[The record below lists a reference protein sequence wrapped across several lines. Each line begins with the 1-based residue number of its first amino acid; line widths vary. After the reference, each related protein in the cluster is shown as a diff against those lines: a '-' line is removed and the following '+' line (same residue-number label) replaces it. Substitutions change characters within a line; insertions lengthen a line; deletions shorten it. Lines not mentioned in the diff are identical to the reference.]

1 MSNGIEQGM
10 KEANFDV
17 EARGKHENL
26 SVEPR
31 VNPENI
37 SNEPRA
43 NNENFKNEQR
53 GNSEKIYLKRRGSGE
68 DLLAN
73 SRGTRENL
81 SNEQLVI
88 LIRNAVSPA
97 ELMLQLWQQNY
108 GLIYK
113 IASRY
118 KSLDD
123 IEDLLQEGFL
133 GLYEAVR
140 HYNPDTGVP
149 FVNYAAL
156 WIRQTIGRYVKR
168 NGTIRIPEHA
178 GNQVRAYKRMIS
190 QWESEFGRKPTEW
203 EMCHYLDVT
212 LGMLRQIEKDDQMG
226 KIGSLDVPIGEE
238 EDGSMYD
245 MVPGNSDQEKEIVE
259 RLQQEQLRDEV
270 WKVVDNLPE
279 EQSIIIRMRYQHG
292 CTLKEAGEYLGISV
306 SQARTIESKALR
318 EIRKPSNSRR
328 IRLLLEDDIRSR
340 AMSWNGAS
348 SFQNSWTSS
357 TERAALW
364 MEDDFGRYFES
375 LRKECGM

>member
-1 MSNGIEQGM
+1 MSNEMQQQ
-10 KEANFDV
+10 AWN
-17 EARGKHENL
+17 GKNT
-26 SVEPR
+26 VGADGEP
-31 VNPENI
+31 E
-37 SNEPRA
+37 
-43 NNENFKNEQR
+43 
-53 GNSEKIYLKRRGSGE
+53 EKKL
-68 DLLAN
+68 
-73 SRGTRENL
+73 T
-81 SNEQLVI
+81 NEQLVSQ
-88 LIRNAVSPA
+88 IRNAVSPA

-108 GLIYK
+108 RLIYK

-123 IEDLLQEGFL
+123 IEDLLPEGFL
-133 GLYEAVR
+133 GLHEAVR
-140 HYNPDTGVP
+140 HYDPDTGVP

-156 WIRQTIGRYVKR
+156 WIQQAISRYVKS
-168 NGTIRIPEHA
+168 NGTVRIPEHA
-178 GNQVRAYKRMIS
+178 GNQVRAYRRMIS
-190 QWESEFGRKPTEW
+190 RWESEFGRKPTEW
-203 EMCHYLDVT
+203 EMCHYLNVT